1 MLRDWGVN
9 VVSFCFNSSYLL
21 RVMSVRLISIVV
33 QGRYCCIVVVV
44 EMVRVLKMLNIVK
57 KFSVILIVVVVV
69 WFIVLSGFVWFVE
82 FCLYIINS
90 RQVGNMVNLYGF
102 SVVINL
108 VVNVKLISVLFI
120 GLGCQ
125 CSYLVGQFV
134 LRYGCGG
141 VVDEC

>member
-82 FCLYIINS
+82 FCLCIINS